1 MKFSTVAL
9 GVRDLL
15 AAERFYR
22 DGLGFEIASRP
33 QPDLLYLASG
43 ETRIAL
49 YPAPKLADYAGGAE
63 TTPGGVV
70 LSLNLATA
78 DEVNLVLERALAAGG
93 RALRTPTRMEWGGY
107 AGTVADPDGHVWE
120 LVWAE

>member
-22 DGLGFEIASRP
+22 DGLGFDIASRP

-93 RALRTPTRMEWGGY
+93 RALRIPTRMEWGGY